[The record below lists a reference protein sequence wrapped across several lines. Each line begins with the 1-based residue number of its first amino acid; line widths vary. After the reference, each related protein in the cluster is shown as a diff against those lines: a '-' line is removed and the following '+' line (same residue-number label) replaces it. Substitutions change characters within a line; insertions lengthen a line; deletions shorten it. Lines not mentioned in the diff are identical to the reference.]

1 MHQTVEGHEAL
12 VDVAAALPALQVD
25 YNDIKWE
32 VVRLYLNDEVISQ
45 VFLIFAVLQIYIR
58 S

>member
-1 MHQTVEGHEAL
+1 MFNEMHQTVEGHEAL
-12 VDVAAALPALQVD
+12 VDVAAALPAL
-25 YNDIKWE
+25 
-32 VVRLYLNDEVISQ
+32 NDEVIPQ